1 MIARLNLEKGESYKT
16 NVKNLQKVRN
26 KQANKQTKNKRR
38 SNKKKIDK

>member
-26 KQANKQTKNKRR
+26 KQTKNKRR